1 MKTTNNGAVLRV
13 AYELVNS
20 NRQDDYGSPAASLT
34 RIAAMWTAY
43 LEQPVNARDVAL
55 LLALMKIAREAHRC
69 KEDNLIDAAGYIGLA
84 ADMAALEA
92 LEAHHAD
99 SD

>member
-1 MKTTNNGAVLRV
+1 MKTMNNDAILRK
-13 AYELVNS
+13 AHELVNAE
-20 NRQDDYGSPAASLT
+20 RQDDYGSPAASLT
-34 RIAAMWTAY
+34 RIVAMWTAY

-84 ADMAALEA
+84 ADMAALEVF
-92 LEAHHAD
+92 HAD